1 MDQGVVSG
9 LKFKK
14 IPTNTLLMYIYLQNI
29 SKSGQIGSSQHVLL
43 LMPAV
48 YLLENFAGMNFA
60 HKIFKKETRQKKL
73 IKQKFFFLKTFLFE
87 IILRQ
92 LQFTTCFFCA

>member
-1 MDQGVVSG
+1 MTVRSEAGRKTCRNYQY
-9 LKFKK
+9 
-14 IPTNTLLMYIYLQNI
+14 LLMYIYLQNI

-60 HKIFKKETRQKKL
+60 HKIFKKRETKQKKKL
-73 IKQKFFFLKTFLFE
+73 IKEKFFSLKPSSLK
-87 IILRQ
+87 
-92 LQFTTCFFCA
+92 